1 MTLELTMVL
10 LLNNR
15 SDFEDT
21 TKIVWQF
28 HFKMKNVPFCSL
40 AYIFIILTSIIS
52 DIYLNNEKNEN
63 ILMKQTLPFVNVC
76 FKVKN

>member
-1 MTLELTMVL
+1 MFVYCGVVKRQKENWNMTLELTMVL

-40 AYIFIILTSIIS
+40 AYIFIILTSTIS
-52 DIYLNNEKNEN
+52 DIYLDNEKNKN
-63 ILMKQTLPFVNVC
+63 I
-76 FKVKN
+76 